1 MHFLKVFLLCFVF
14 YFCFCFSFVP
24 CHCCYCYL
32 ICYIALYLALL
43 LFGWYVVSHL
53 ALLLLTV
60 VHHPCLMVLLMFVV
74 VRHPSF
80 WVVVVCYGA
89 LPSPCNVHCCCY
101 LLCFIVPHLV
111 LLLFV
116 VVHCPSPCIV
126 ACVVCCPSPC
136 ALLVAMVH
144 CLHIVLL
151 LFAMV
156 HHPSPCVIA
165 CCGSSPSPCVVKFCC
180 GLSSLTL
187 CHHCLLWCITL
198 VLHCCYSM
206 WFVAPRFT
214 LLLCRSMPFPSI
226 HLTFPC
232 VVFVICYGLF
242 LALCCCLLVEVMYFP
257 PLLSCACSKA

>member
-1 MHFLKVFLLCFVF
+1 
-14 YFCFCFSFVP
+14 
-24 CHCCYCYL
+24 L